1 MSRDLER
8 RLASPPRPPQADL
21 GAIRQRLAR
30 RAADEG
36 ILDVAYAPLDSPIG
50 ELTVFVTPRG
60 LVRLAYPGEALDDQ
74 LAQLA
79 RRISPRILAAAE
91 RTDGVRRELE
101 AYFDGRLHR
110 FETPVDWR
118 LVGGFSGEVLRATAR
133 VPYGS
138 LTTYRDV
145 ATAAGSPRAFRAA
158 GNALHVN
165 PIPIVVPCHRVV
177 PSSGS
182 LGGYGGGVERK
193 EFLLRLEGA
202 KLSAR
207 NPAVAPRV

>member
-8 RLASPPRPPQADL
+8 RLASTPRPPQADL
-21 GAIRQRLAR
+21 RALRDRLAR
-30 RAADEG
+30 RAAGEG
-36 ILDVAYAPLDSPIG
+36 ILDVAYAPMDSPIG

-60 LVRLAYPGEALDDQ
+60 LVRLSYPGEPLDAQ

-79 RRISPRILAAAE
+79 QRISPRILAAPE
-91 RTDGVRRELE
+91 RTDAVRRELE
-101 AYFDGRLHR
+101 AYFGGRLHR

-145 ATAAGSPRAFRAA
+145 AAAAGSPLAFRAA

-165 PIPIVVPCHRVV
+165 PIPILVPCHRVV

-193 EFLLRLEGA
+193 EVLLRLEGA
-202 KLSAR
+202 PLPAR
-207 NPAVAPRV
+207 NPIMQPGV

>member
-21 GAIRQRLAR
+21 GAIRERLAR

-36 ILDVAYAPLDSPIG
+36 ILDVAYAPLDSPLG

-60 LVRLAYPGEALDDQ
+60 LVRLSYPGEPLDAQ

-79 RRISPRILAAAE
+79 QRISPRILAAPE
-91 RTDGVRRELE
+91 RTDAVRRELE
-101 AYFDGRLHR
+101 AYFGGRLHR

-177 PSSGS
+177 PSSGR

-202 KLSAR
+202 TLSAR